1 MRRVLVD
8 TGPLV
13 AILSS
18 RDQHHRRCVDML
30 RNLPA
35 PLFSCWAVMTEAA
48 WLLRSSPQTVEGLLQ
63 SVNGGFLE
71 LLPLSGEDARG
82 IARVMEKYQS
92 MQPPLADATLIYL
105 ADRDDIDTVFTLDQR
120 DFSVYRSRR
129 KQLKIIPEF

>member
-18 RDQHHRRCVDML
+18 RDQHHRRCIDML

-48 WLLRSSPQTVEGLLQ
+48 WLLRSSPQTVQGLLQ

-92 MQPPLADATLIYL
+92 MQPQLADATLIYL